1 MLAGGPIAYK
11 SKSQATISHSTT
23 EAEFTAATDFAKT
36 ALHIRS
42 ILEELGLMCEN
53 ATVIY
58 EDNAAIE
65 MVNAQKPTRRT
76 QHMDIKHFA
85 LLQWCKTDQI
95 LLSAISMS
103 DNAADGMTK
112 PLSNTLF
119 GRHRATL
126 LGHSHQL
133 M

>member
-11 SKSQATISHSTT
+11 SKSQATISHSTS
-23 EAEFTAATDFAKT
+23 EAEFTAATDCAKT

-58 EDNAAIE
+58 EDNSAVIE

-76 QHMDIKHFA
+76 RHMDIKHFA
-85 LLQWCKTDQI
+85 LLRCKTDQI